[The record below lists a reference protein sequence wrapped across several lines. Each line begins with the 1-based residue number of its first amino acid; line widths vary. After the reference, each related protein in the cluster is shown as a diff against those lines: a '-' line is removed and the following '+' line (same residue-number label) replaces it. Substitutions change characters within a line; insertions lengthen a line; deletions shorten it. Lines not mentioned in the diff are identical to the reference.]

1 MNISKI
7 STPVLANNNS
17 TYVNLANKRPSSST
31 QTSKTNKQNQIPK
44 ANIIVVAMALSV
56 IAVFFFFLIKAL
68 RGAKRAKKII
78 EDTVVHNKPN
88 NAETVVNMEKQNP
101 VEKVAEI
108 KREKVSND
116 IKKDD
121 ELLKMS
127 NKDVEN
133 RKKAELEKEKKK
145 KEKLD
150 GILDDIED
158 GTILIHEENILKKK
172 NIQIE
177 DDCDPYSSLSGMFK
191 KDNNFNI
198 HHSSDDIADDIAD
211 NIDTDIDVDVDDFD
225 FF

>member
-56 IAVFFFFLIKAL
+56 IAVFSFLRIKAL
-68 RGAKRAKKII
+68 RGVKRAKKII

-133 RKKAELEKEKKK
+133 RKSRIRKREKR
-145 KEKLD
+145 
-150 GILDDIED
+150 
-158 GTILIHEENILKKK
+158 KK
-172 NIQIE
+172 NLTAFWMI
-177 DDCDPYSSLSGMFK
+177 
-191 KDNNFNI
+191 
-198 HHSSDDIADDIAD
+198 
-211 NIDTDIDVDVDDFD
+211 
-225 FF
+225 